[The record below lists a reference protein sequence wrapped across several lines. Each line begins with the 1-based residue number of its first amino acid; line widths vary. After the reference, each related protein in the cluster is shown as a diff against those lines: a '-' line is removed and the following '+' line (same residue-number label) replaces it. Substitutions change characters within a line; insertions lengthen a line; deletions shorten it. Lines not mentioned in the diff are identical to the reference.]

1 MAVNT
6 LMDSPPAAAPPVPVF
21 TVRPWWCEC
30 TIAEAV
36 DPVRA
41 REWMLAGY
49 AAPSPRLAIRWLAE
63 RARHLA
69 DHIDPP
75 IEGGWAPAPALR
87 VRRAPERG
95 LDPAAALSAWTAD
108 EGEHDQ
114 ARAAMRDGHFYRFTV
129 ADSDQRY
136 SLSVR
141 PLLLT
146 CGFTL
151 HLQPPA
157 PGP

>member
-1 MAVNT
+1 M
-6 LMDSPPAAAPPVPVF
+6 P
-21 TVRPWWCEC
+21 RPWWCEY

-41 REWMLAGY
+41 REWLYAGY
-49 AAPSPRLAIRWLAE
+49 AAPSPRLAIRWLVE

-75 IEGGWAPAPALR
+75 ADGGWAPAPALR
-87 VRRAPERG
+87 VRRAPDRG
-95 LDPAAALSAWTAD
+95 HDPANALRTWTAD
-108 EGEHDQ
+108 EAEHDQ
-114 ARAAMRDGHFYRFTV
+114 ALAAMRDGRLYRFTV

-141 PLLLT
+141 PIPRTSGRALPPPL
-146 CGFTL
+146 
-151 HLQPPA
+151 PPA

>member
-1 MAVNT
+1 MSV
-6 LMDSPPAAAPPVPVF
+6 LVERPPAPPPHLPV
-21 TVRPWWCEC
+21 TRPWWCEC

-49 AAPSPRLAIRWLAE
+49 SAPSPRLAIRWLAE

-75 IEGGWAPAPALR
+75 AEGGWAPAPALR
-87 VRRAPERG
+87 VRRAPDRG
-95 LDPAAALSAWTAD
+95 PDPAAALRAWTLD

-114 ARAAMRDGHFYRFTV
+114 VLTAMRDGHFYRFTV
-129 ADSDQRY
+129 TDSSQRY

-141 PLLLT
+141 PILLT
-146 CGFTL
+146 YGLAL
-151 HLQPPA
+151 HPQTPA